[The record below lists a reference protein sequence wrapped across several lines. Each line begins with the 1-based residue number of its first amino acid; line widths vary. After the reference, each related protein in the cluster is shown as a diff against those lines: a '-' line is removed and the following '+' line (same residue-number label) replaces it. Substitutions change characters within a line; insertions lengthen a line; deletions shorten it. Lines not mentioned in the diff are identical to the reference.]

1 MPFLIVYS
9 GGHGGG
15 YGGHHYLAL
24 YKFMELG
31 LTWRLNQ
38 SLDEPRLIFNW
49 RLWIYF
55 KKIIT
60 YKFLNY

>member
-1 MPFLIVYS
+1 MHELTGEILCNAIYAKELIIMPFLIVYS

-31 LTWRLNQ
+31 LT
-38 SLDEPRLIFNW
+38 
-49 RLWIYF
+49 
-55 KKIIT
+55 
-60 YKFLNY
+60 